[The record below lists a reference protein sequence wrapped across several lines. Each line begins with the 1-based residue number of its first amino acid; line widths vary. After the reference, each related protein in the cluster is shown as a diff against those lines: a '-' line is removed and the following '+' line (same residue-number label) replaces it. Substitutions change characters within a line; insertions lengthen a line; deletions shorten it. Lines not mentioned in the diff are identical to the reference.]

1 MRLRVRRYLLTE
13 RRAVMNAM
21 EKVAW
26 TELVVSVV
34 AVFVVASL
42 TPWLGSAATA
52 GFALLALI
60 AFAGLFLRR
69 RGTQVI
75 VDERDREIARKAKY
89 ISVGTAWMTLVI
101 VLIAATMWSIHRG
114 DHAVSTVLL
123 NWLIWM
129 QFAIVN
135 GTHGLVSVVMYRRQ
149 RHAA

>member
-1 MRLRVRRYLLTE
+1 
-13 RRAVMNAM
+13 MNAM

-34 AVFVVASL
+34 AVIIVTSL
-42 TPWLGSAATA
+42 TPLLGSAATA
-52 GFALLALI
+52 GFACLALI
-60 AFAGLFLRR
+60 AFSGLFLRQ
-69 RGTQVI
+69 RGMQTVI
-75 VDERDREIARKAKY
+75 DERDREIARKAKY

-101 VLIAATMWSIHRG
+101 VLLAATTWSIHRG

-129 QFAIVN
+129 QFAIVY
-135 GTHGLVSVVMYRRQ
+135 GTHGLVSIVMYRSQ